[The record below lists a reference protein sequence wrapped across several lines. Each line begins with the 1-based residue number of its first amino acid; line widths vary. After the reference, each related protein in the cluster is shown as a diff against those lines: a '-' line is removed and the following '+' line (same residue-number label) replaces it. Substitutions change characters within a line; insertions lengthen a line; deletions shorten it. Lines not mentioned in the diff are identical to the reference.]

1 MSDEQTAAGGEDTT
15 PAATVITL
23 NADAPESFDSAE
35 SAVASLTAAREKTQ
49 PSAER
54 AEADKPA
61 TAENELSDEDNAAP
75 QDEATGEDE
84 EDDPAKTPPL
94 DLPRSWTKDRA
105 EHWAKLDP
113 DTQEFLLEQD
123 RKASETIRRSQNEIA
138 DERKAAKVEREAA
151 EKARQQYETQLP
163 ALMQSLQD
171 AQQSAFA
178 DIRTVDDVT
187 KLANEDPFRY
197 LQWQAHQ
204 TKLQAVNAELER
216 ARGQQTQ
223 KQQTEWAEHV
233 QKENELA
240 AELIPE
246 LADKVKGPALTQR
259 AADRLTE
266 LGFKSEELNAL
277 ASGKEKLSIYDHRI
291 QQLIHSDLKLQDIQK
306 APKAVAAK
314 PLPPVQRPGVARA
327 PGADKAAN
335 IQALTDK
342 LSSSGSEKDALELLM
357 ARRATRR
364 AS

>member
-1 MSDEQTAAGGEDTT
+1 MSDEQTAMSGEEAT
-15 PAATVITL
+15 PAATVVTL
-23 NADAPESFDSAE
+23 GADAPESFDSAE
-35 SAVASLTAAREKTQ
+35 SAVASLTAARDKTQ
-49 PSAER
+49 PSAES
-54 AEADKPA
+54 AEEA

-75 QDEATGEDE
+75 QDEATGETQE
-84 EDDPAKTPPL
+84 IDPAERPPL

-113 DTQEFLLEQD
+113 DTQAFLLEQD
-123 RKASETIRRSQNEIA
+123 SKASAEVRRSQNEAA
-138 DERKAAKVEREAA
+138 DERKAAKAEREAA
-151 EKARQQYETQLP
+151 EQVRQQYEAQLP

-240 AELIPE
+240 AELIPD

-266 LGFKSEELNAL
+266 LGFKPEELNAL
-277 ASGKEKLSIYDHRI
+277 ANGKEKLSIYDHRI

-327 PGADKAAN
+327 PGADKSAN